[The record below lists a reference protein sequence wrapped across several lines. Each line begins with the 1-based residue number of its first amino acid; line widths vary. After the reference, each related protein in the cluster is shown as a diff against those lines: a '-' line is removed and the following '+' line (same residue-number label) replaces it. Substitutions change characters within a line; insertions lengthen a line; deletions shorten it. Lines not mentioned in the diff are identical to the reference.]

1 MARVLRQL
9 DDEVLER
16 PFNKSQFFRLMGYLK
31 PYKKQIIMALLVM
44 VLATFASLGSPY
56 LMSRAVGM
64 LEKGEYHSI
73 WIILIGMA
81 AMAALGALFTRF
93 RVRLMDYS
101 GRRAL
106 STLREDL
113 FAHIQSLSFS
123 FFDTHSA
130 GKILVRVVND
140 VNALNDLFTNGIVD
154 VLINALTVILLL
166 MIMLAVNWKLTLIGL
181 CIMPV
186 LLYLIFRFKRVMSKN
201 WQFVRSKRSNMNG
214 YLHEALSGVR
224 VTQYFVREEENAKI
238 FESANDEIRT
248 GWMRAIK
255 YNAGFWSSLDVTG
268 TIGTVLVYYFGVQF
282 MGQGLQLADL
292 LLVLWYLN
300 RIWMPLNTLSN
311 FYNNLLAASASLE
324 RIYEILDEVPKVRD
338 SEGARDLPSITGQV
352 EFDRVSFSYN
362 REKSVL
368 NDVSLHIKPGQTV
381 ALVGETGAGK
391 TTIVNL
397 ISRFYD
403 VTQGSVR
410 IDGHDIREVTLHSLR
425 TQMSVMQQDSFTFS
439 GTIME
444 NIRYGRLEASDEEV
458 VAAARAVGADEF
470 ITQMPKGY
478 QTEVSERGTS
488 LSTGQK
494 QLVSFAR
501 ALLNNPKILIL
512 DEATSS
518 VDTRTELKIQQALNV
533 LLKNRTSFVIA
544 HRLSTIRN
552 ADLIL
557 VIEDGKIAEQGS
569 HEDLIRLPDGHYR
582 SLCEAQARFMQS

>member
-1 MARVLRQL
+1 MARALRQL

-16 PFNKSQFFRLMGYLK
+16 PFNKSQFMRLMGYLK
-31 PYKKQIIMALLVM
+31 PYKKQVMLALLVM
-44 VLATFASLGSPY
+44 VIATFASLGSPY
-56 LMSRAVGM
+56 LMSRAIGM
-64 LEKGEYHSI
+64 LEEGEYDGI
-73 WIILIGMA
+73 WIILLGMA
-81 AMAALGALFTRF
+81 ALAALGALFTRY
-93 RVRLMDYS
+93 RVRLMDFS

-166 MIMLAVNWKLTLIGL
+166 VIMLAVNWKLTLIGL
-181 CIMPV
+181 CIMPL

-224 VTQYFVREEENAKI
+224 VTQFFVREEENAQI
-238 FESANDEIRT
+238 FEGANDEIRN

-282 MGQGLQLADL
+282 MDQGLQLADL

-300 RIWMPLNTLSN
+300 RIWMPLNMLSN

-324 RIYEILDEVPKVRD
+324 RIYEIMDEVPRVRD
-338 SEGARDLPSITGQV
+338 SDQAKDLPPISGQV
-352 EFDRVSFSYN
+352 TFDHVTFAYN
-362 REKSVL
+362 QDKVVL
-368 NDVSLHIKPGQTV
+368 NDVSLHVKPGQTV

-403 VTQGSVR
+403 VTKGSVK
-410 IDGHDIREVTLHSLR
+410 IDGQDIRDVTLNSLR

-444 NIRYGRLEASDEEV
+444 NIRYGRLDANDEEV
-458 VAAARAVGADEF
+458 IAAARAVGADAF
-470 ITQMPKGY
+470 IMQMPKGY

-501 ALLNNPKILIL
+501 ALLNDPKILIL

-518 VDTRTELKIQQALNV
+518 VDTKTELEIQRALDI

-557 VIEDGKIAEQGS
+557 VIEDGQIAEQGS
-569 HEDLIRLPDGHYR
+569 HEELIRLPNGHYR
-582 SLCEAQARFMQS
+582 QLCEAQARFMQA

>member
-1 MARVLRQL
+1 MARALRQL

-16 PFNKSQFFRLMGYLK
+16 PFNKSQFMRLMGYLK
-31 PYKKQIIMALLVM
+31 PYKKQVMLALLVM
-44 VLATFASLGSPY
+44 VIATFASLGSPY
-56 LMSRAVGM
+56 LMSRAIGM
-64 LEKGEYHSI
+64 LEEGEYSGI
-73 WIILIGMA
+73 WVILLGMA
-81 AMAALGALFTRF
+81 ALAALGALFTRY
-93 RVRLMDYS
+93 RVRLMDFA

-166 MIMLAVNWKLTLIGL
+166 AIMLAVNWKLTLIGL
-181 CIMPV
+181 CIMPL

-224 VTQYFVREEENAKI
+224 VTQFFVREEKNAQI
-238 FESANDEIRT
+238 FEGANDEIRT

-282 MGQGLQLADL
+282 MDQGLQLADL

-300 RIWMPLNTLSN
+300 RIWMPLNMLSN

-324 RIYEILDEVPKVRD
+324 RIYEIMDEVPRVRD
-338 SEGARDLPSITGQV
+338 SDQAKDLPPISGQV
-352 EFDRVSFSYN
+352 VFDHVTFAYN
-362 REKSVL
+362 QDKVVL
-368 NDVSLHIKPGQTV
+368 NDVSLHVKPGQTV

-403 VTQGSVR
+403 VTKGSVK
-410 IDGHDIREVTLHSLR
+410 IDGYDIRDVKLDSLR

-444 NIRYGRLEASDEEV
+444 NIRYGRLNASDEEV
-458 VAAARAVGADEF
+458 IAAARAVGADAF
-470 ITQMPKGY
+470 IMQMPKGY

-501 ALLNNPKILIL
+501 ALLNDPKILIL

-518 VDTRTELKIQQALNV
+518 VDTKTELEIQRALDI

-569 HEDLIRLPDGHYR
+569 HEELIRLPNGHYR
-582 SLCEAQARFMQS
+582 QLCEAQARFMQA

>member
-1 MARVLRQL
+1 MARALRQL

-16 PFNKSQFFRLMGYLK
+16 PFNKSQFVRLMGYLK
-31 PYKKQIIMALLVM
+31 PYKKQVMLALFVM
-44 VLATFASLGSPY
+44 VIATFASLGSPY
-56 LMSRAVGM
+56 LMSRAIGM
-64 LEKGEYHSI
+64 LEEGEYSGI
-73 WIILIGMA
+73 WIILLGMA
-81 AMAALGALFTRF
+81 ALAALGALFTRY
-93 RVRLMDYS
+93 RVRLMDFA

-166 MIMLAVNWKLTLIGL
+166 AIMLAVNWKLTLIGL
-181 CIMPV
+181 CIMPL

-224 VTQYFVREEENAKI
+224 VTQFFVREEENAQI
-238 FESANDEIRT
+238 FEGANDEIRT

-282 MGQGLQLADL
+282 MDQGLQLADL

-300 RIWMPLNTLSN
+300 RIWMPLNMLSN

-324 RIYEILDEVPKVRD
+324 RIYDIMDEVPRVRD
-338 SEGARDLPSITGQV
+338 SEHAKKLPPISGQV
-352 EFDRVSFSYN
+352 TFDHVTFAYN
-362 REKSVL
+362 QDKVVL

-403 VTQGSVR
+403 VTKGSVK
-410 IDGHDIREVTLHSLR
+410 IDGHDIRDVTLDSLR

-444 NIRYGRLEASDEEV
+444 NIRYGRLDASDEEV
-458 VAAARAVGADEF
+458 IAAARAVGADAF
-470 ITQMPKGY
+470 IMQMPKGY

-501 ALLNNPKILIL
+501 ALLNDPKILIL

-518 VDTRTELKIQQALNV
+518 VDTKTELEIQRALDI

-557 VIEDGKIAEQGS
+557 VIEDGQIAEQGS
-569 HEDLIRLPDGHYR
+569 HEELIRLQNGHYR
-582 SLCEAQARFMQS
+582 QLCEAQARFMQA

>member
-1 MARVLRQL
+1 MARALRQL

-16 PFNKSQFFRLMGYLK
+16 PFNKSQFMRLMGYLK
-31 PYKKQIIMALLVM
+31 PYKKQVMLALLVM
-44 VLATFASLGSPY
+44 VIATFASLGSPY
-56 LMSRAVGM
+56 LMSRAIGM
-64 LEKGEYHSI
+64 LEEGEYSGI
-73 WIILIGMA
+73 WVILLGMA
-81 AMAALGALFTRF
+81 ALAALGALFTRY
-93 RVRLMDYS
+93 RVRLMDFA

-166 MIMLAVNWKLTLIGL
+166 AIMLAVNWKLTLIGL
-181 CIMPV
+181 CIMPL

-224 VTQYFVREEENAKI
+224 VTQFFVREKENAQI
-238 FESANDEIRT
+238 FEGANDEIRT

-282 MGQGLQLADL
+282 MDQGLQLADL

-300 RIWMPLNTLSN
+300 RIWMPLNMLSN

-324 RIYEILDEVPKVRD
+324 RIYEIMDEVPRVRD
-338 SEGARDLPSITGQV
+338 SDQAKDLPPISGQV
-352 EFDRVSFSYN
+352 VFDHVTFAYN
-362 REKSVL
+362 QDKVVL
-368 NDVSLHIKPGQTV
+368 NDVSLHVKPGQTV

-403 VTQGSVR
+403 VTKGSVK
-410 IDGHDIREVTLHSLR
+410 IDGYDIRDVKLDSLR

-444 NIRYGRLEASDEEV
+444 NIRYGRLNASDEEV
-458 VAAARAVGADEF
+458 IAAARAVGADAF
-470 ITQMPKGY
+470 IMQMPKGY

-501 ALLNNPKILIL
+501 ALLNDPKILIL

-518 VDTRTELKIQQALNV
+518 VDTKTELEIQRALDI

-569 HEDLIRLPDGHYR
+569 HEELIRLPNGHYR
-582 SLCEAQARFMQS
+582 QLCEAQARFMQA